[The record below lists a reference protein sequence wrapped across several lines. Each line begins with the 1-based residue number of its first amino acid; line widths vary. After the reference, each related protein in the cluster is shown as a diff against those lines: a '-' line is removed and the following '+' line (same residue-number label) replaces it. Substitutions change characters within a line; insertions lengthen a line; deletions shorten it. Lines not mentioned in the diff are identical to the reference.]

1 MEARIILT
9 HDCNYNCDFCHG
21 EGWFKKKG
29 VFIENTKLF
38 FLIKVLTK
46 WELTNVTLSGGEPL
60 LHPNIGDI
68 INFVHNQN
76 IKVSLVT
83 NGSLVNENGGVLEKV
98 DLINYSIH
106 TMDKNKYLK
115 NSEQRYDLVQ
125 AFWNLSG
132 LIDRYPEKDIR
143 VNIIIDRFL
152 IQNIEMCLYKL
163 KGANKIKLI
172 ERFPFRDKELSIE
185 FVRDKLKGMGFIE
198 VETQMKRRKIVLTNG
213 MHTIYLTRVFCA
225 QLENLHLKQT
235 YCMEN
240 NEINISPEFI
250 IKKCR
255 YSNGVNIS
263 SLLEKKEDSKLNE
276 IIGDTINLKEVK
288 CLHE

>member
-1 MEARIILT
+1 M
-9 HDCNYNCDFCHG
+9 
-21 EGWFKKKG
+21 
-29 VFIENTKLF
+29 
-38 FLIKVLTK
+38 
-46 WELTNVTLSGGEPL
+46 
-60 LHPNIGDI
+60 
-68 INFVHNQN
+68 
-76 IKVSLVT
+76 
-83 NGSLVNENGGVLEKV
+83 
-98 DLINYSIH
+98 
-106 TMDKNKYLK
+106 
-115 NSEQRYDLVQ
+115 
-125 AFWNLSG
+125 
-132 LIDRYPEKDIR
+132 
-143 VNIIIDRFL
+143 NIIIDRFL

-163 KGANKIKLI
+163 KRANKIKLI
-172 ERFPFRDKELSIE
+172 ERFPCRDKELSIE